1 MNNDKDIA
9 GQFPHRGEFF
19 GKSSGKSSAV
29 TRFIQT
35 SLGKESMRSREKSST
50 QSATFLPTP
59 LILHSSSSASSK
71 GKVGPHGKRNLA
83 ACHLFAAS
91 IRYFTRNPARR
102 GAKSSAD
109 MAATVC
115 TSGKVYSPSER
126 GFPYPSQKRL
136 IMPFMRGMLLFWEM
150 MKEQSVSKAPD

>member
-9 GQFPHRGEFF
+9 GQFPHRVNFREI
-19 GKSSGKSSAV
+19 SGKS
-29 TRFIQT
+29 RRDPFYQT

-50 QSATFLPTP
+50 QSATFAHTLDFAQ
-59 LILHSSSSASSK
+59 LLLRLLK

-115 TSGKVYSPSER
+115 TSGRCIRRRK
-126 GFPYPSQKRL
+126 GFPYPSPKAPYYAL
-136 IMPFMRGMLLFWEM
+136 YAGDVVILEM